1 MPFDDNMLILNSI
14 DVKKA
19 IKCVAG
25 LRLRDVLK
33 KTPVI
38 HILLFHYVSLK
49 LNIISKYIFDKLT
62 VYKRP
67 NVRKTKL
74 LFKFK

>member
-1 MPFDDNMLILNSI
+1 MLILNSI

-25 LRLRDVLK
+25 LRLTDVLN
-33 KTPVI
+33 KTPVK

>member
-33 KTPVI
+33 KTPVK

>member
-14 DVKKA
+14 GVKKA

-25 LRLRDVLK
+25 LRLTDVLK
-33 KTPVI
+33 KTPVK

>member
-1 MPFDDNMLILNSI
+1 MLILNSI

-19 IKCVAG
+19 IKCVTG
-25 LRLRDVLK
+25 LRLTDVLK
-33 KTPVI
+33 KTPVK
-38 HILLFHYVSLK
+38 HILLFHYVSLT
-49 LNIISKYIFDKLT
+49 LNLISKLYIFDKLT

>member
-25 LRLRDVLK
+25 LRLTDVLK
-33 KTPVI
+33 TNASKTHTI
-38 HILLFHYVSLK
+38 VSLCI
-49 LNIISKYIFDKLT
+49 L
-62 VYKRP
+62 
-67 NVRKTKL
+67 KT
-74 LFKFK
+74 